1 MIAISKVKNQDLLL
15 NLAYNDNDSKI
26 REAACKNIQTV
37 SVLENIAINDEDKYV
52 REVAEKRSL
61 LLKK

>member
-1 MIAISKVKNQDLLL
+1 ML
-15 NLAYNDNDSKI
+15 NLAYNDKDSKI

-37 SVLENIAINDEDKYV
+37 SVLDDIAFNDEDKYV
-52 REVAEKRSL
+52 REVAEKRSA